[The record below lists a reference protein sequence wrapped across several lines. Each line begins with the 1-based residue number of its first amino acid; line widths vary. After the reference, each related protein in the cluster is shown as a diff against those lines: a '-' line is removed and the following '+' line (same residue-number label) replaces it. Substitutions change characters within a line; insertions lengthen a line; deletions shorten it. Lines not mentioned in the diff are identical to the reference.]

1 MIWVQGRADRTAPP
15 SGRIVITVDRDP
27 SARIPGPPC
36 IIHSVSL
43 SGACLLP
50 LARSPMAF
58 VGLAR
63 ARLPVVS
70 RCLQR
75 GVHDYVRGVANQ
87 GEYRTRVEDA
97 LWPRW
102 APGLSTSTIPLTT
115 AVPYKVHLK
124 SPKVV
129 GVVTSRGN
137 REYMEDATSVCA
149 LEIDAGELE
158 QSLPLSAAD
167 WAPENAGDHELAR
180 QVEYFGIFDG

>member
-1 MIWVQGRADRTAPP
+1 MITSVASPTIVSTPLPSVEART
-15 SGRIVITVDRDP
+15 IT
-27 SARIPGPPC
+27 
-36 IIHSVSL
+36 
-43 SGACLLP
+43 
-50 LARSPMAF
+50 
-58 VGLAR
+58 
-63 ARLPVVS
+63 RL
-70 RCLQR
+70 
-75 GVHDYVRGVANQ
+75 
-87 GEYRTRVEDA
+87 
-97 LWPRW
+97 W
-102 APGLSTSTIPLTT
+102 APGLGSISLTA

-158 QSLPLSAAD
+158 RSLPLSAE

>member
-1 MIWVQGRADRTAPP
+1 MALFG
-15 SGRIVITVDRDP
+15 
-27 SARIPGPPC
+27 
-36 IIHSVSL
+36 
-43 SGACLLP
+43 
-50 LARSPMAF
+50 LARSRVPA
-58 VGLAR
+58 A
-63 ARLPVVS
+63 S
-70 RCLQR
+70 RCLTR
-75 GVHDYVRGVANQ
+75 GVHDYVRGVADHS
-87 GEYRTRVEDA
+87 EYPSRWRAVWAAEGPRA
-97 LWPRW
+97 LE
-102 APGLSTSTIPLTT
+102 TISLTA

-158 QSLPLSAAD
+158 RSLPLSAAD

>member
-1 MIWVQGRADRTAPP
+1 MITSVALPTRVSTAQVEGGCGR
-15 SGRIVITVDRDP
+15 
-27 SARIPGPPC
+27 GPQ
-36 IIHSVSL
+36 
-43 SGACLLP
+43 
-50 LARSPMAF
+50 
-58 VGLAR
+58 GLAWLR
-63 ARLPVVS
+63 AIS
-70 RCLQR
+70 
-75 GVHDYVRGVANQ
+75 
-87 GEYRTRVEDA
+87 
-97 LWPRW
+97 
-102 APGLSTSTIPLTT
+102 LTA

-158 QSLPLSAAD
+158 RSLPLSAAD